1 MRKKNALI
9 LIDVQYD
16 FTNPKGALFVP
27 GAVEDCKRTANFI
40 LNNVSEIDYM
50 ATTLDSH
57 ILNDIAHP
65 SFWMDKDGN
74 QPNPFTVISAQDV
87 RDGKWIARFYTVNKV
102 LDYLESLATQGEFV
116 HVIWPTHCL
125 IGSTGHAIDD
135 IVFDAIM
142 KYQHSGKSC
151 QFVTKGTHPLTEHFG
166 AFKAQVP
173 IAGQPA
179 TELNMNLLKTL
190 AEYEN
195 VYLAGQAK
203 SHCVA
208 TTLKQALEFQP
219 ELAKK
224 IIVLEDCMSNV
235 PGGPVPSDPS
245 LTFAS
250 IAQPIYDK
258 AKADGVR
265 FAVSTQV
272 QMGQKSQ
279 SHSLV

>member
-27 GAVEDCKRTANFI
+27 GAVEDCKRTASFI
-40 LNNVSEIDYM
+40 LNNIDEIDYM

-57 ILNDIAHP
+57 VENDIAHP
-65 SFWMDKDGN
+65 SFWKDKDN
-74 QPNPFTVISAQDV
+74 NDPSPFTVISAQDV
-87 RDGKWIARFYTVNKV
+87 RDGKWTPKFVSINRV
-102 LDYLESLATQGEFV
+102 LEYLDTLEKEGRFV

-125 IGSTGHAIDD
+125 IGSPGAAIDD
-135 IVFDAIM
+135 LVFQAM
-142 KYQHSGKSC
+142 RKYQHSGKGC
-151 QFVTKGTHPLTEHFG
+151 QFVTKGAHPLTEHFG
-166 AFKAQVP
+166 AFRAQVP
-173 IAGQPA
+173 IPGQPT
-179 TELNMNLLKTL
+179 TELNMSLLKTL
-190 AEYEN
+190 SEYEN

-208 TTLKQALEFQP
+208 TTLDQALEHLP

-224 IIVLEDCMSNV
+224 IIVLEDCMSDV
-235 PGGPVPSDPS
+235 PGGPVPSNPS

-250 IAQPIYDK
+250 IAQPIYDR
-258 AKADGVR
+258 AKAAGVR

-272 QMGQKSQ
+272 QMGQKNQ
-279 SHSLV
+279 THSLV

>member
-1 MRKKNALI
+1 MKKKNALI

-27 GAVEDCKRTANFI
+27 GAVEDCKRTASFI
-40 LNNVSEIDYM
+40 LNNVDEIDYM

-57 ILNDIAHP
+57 QLNDIAHP
-65 SFWMDKDGN
+65 SFWSDKDGN
-74 QPNPFTVISAQDV
+74 QPTPFTVISAQDV
-87 RDGKWIARFYTVNKV
+87 LDGKWTPRFYTVSKV
-102 LDYLESLATQGEFV
+102 SDYLSTLEKEGRFV
-116 HVIWPTHCL
+116 HLVWPPHCL

-135 IVFDAIM
+135 VVFEAIK

-166 AFKAQVP
+166 AFQAQVP
-173 IAGQPA
+173 IPGQPS
-179 TELNMNLLKTL
+179 TELNMGLLKTL

-208 TTLKQALEFQP
+208 TTLDQALEYLP

-224 IIVLEDCMSNV
+224 IIVLEDCMSDV
-235 PGGPVPSDPS
+235 PGGPVPSNPS
-245 LTFAS
+245 LTFGS

-258 AKADGVR
+258 AKAAGVR

-272 QMGQKSQ
+272 QMGQKNQ
-279 SHSLV
+279 THTLA